1 MDVKIGIQ
9 HIGREVSV
17 DTELTADEVEKA
29 LTKALDDDGVL
40 TLADVRGRKVIIP
53 AARIAYVELGEENA
67 RRVGFGSV

>member
-17 DTELTADEVEKA
+17 DTELSADEVLKA
-29 LTKALDDDGVL
+29 LTEALDSDGVL
-40 TLADVRGRKVIIP
+40 TLADIRGRKVIVP
-53 AARIAYVELGEENA
+53 ANRIAFVELGEENA